1 MSSTKAEVM
10 AASLA
15 ATEIAYLREIFRD
28 LGVPQLD
35 PTPLYVDNTGAEV
48 LARERKVTHRSRH
61 ITRRYLK
68 VREYEAAGT
77 VNVRRVA
84 TEDNTADIFTKPL
97 PLGSFTKHRATLMP

>member
-1 MSSTKAEVM
+1 M

-15 ATEIAYLREIFRD
+15 ATEIAYLREILRD
-28 LGVPQLD
+28 LGVPTQLH

-68 VREYEAAGT
+68 VREYEADGIVT
-77 VNVRRVA
+77 VRRVA

-97 PLGSFTKHRATLMP
+97 PLGSFLKHRCSIMP